1 MAIAQAG
8 QQMDHQDLAGLSMGE
23 GDVYV
28 NEVNQE
34 HHVVQE
40 QRPQIGQRHRGRLAC
55 SLKELGAGAVAAKWT
70 GVERKRP
77 SAVDSSYTPLGLIG
91 RMWQKNF
98 FLPSL
103 LFRLPCVAEGLA
115 GL

>member
-1 MAIAQAG
+1 MLAIAQAG

-55 SLKELGAGAVAAKWT
+55 SLKELGGGSSGGQMDRRGA
-70 GVERKRP
+70 EE
-77 SAVDSSYTPLGLIG
+77 AVG
-91 RMWQKNF
+91 
-98 FLPSL
+98 
-103 LFRLPCVAEGLA
+103 C
-115 GL
+115 